1 MNNDQRAQI
10 LNGGRRGFYV
20 ARRETPPATDSV
32 WPWILLAAAMLGG
45 LAAMAR

>member
-1 MNNDQRAQI
+1 MNNDHREPI
-10 LNGGRRGFYV
+10 LNAGRRGFYV
-20 ARRETPPATDSV
+20 ARRETPPAIERV